1 VKPGDACHQ
10 LHESARRGST
20 GTLSRWSRAGTGAV
34 RIKEFSFC
42 YGLDLV
48 RRLCMPAQYRGPHGL
63 RTGGSGVAEWPSKE
77 TASDSLGALT
87 STGIDEEI

>member
-1 VKPGDACHQ
+1 
-10 LHESARRGST
+10 
-20 GTLSRWSRAGTGAV
+20 
-34 RIKEFSFC
+34 
-42 YGLDLV
+42 
-48 RRLCMPAQYRGPHGL
+48 MPAQYRGPHGL